1 MNAGGPAGPWS
12 VLLHPLAWVY
22 GPLSARQIRRK
33 QQRAVRLDVP
43 VLSVGN
49 LAVGGTGKSPFV
61 RMLVGWLRE
70 AGHRPAI
77 AMRGYGAADPNKADE
92 VLEHR
97 LALPDVPVLA
107 GPDRGFEIQ
116 KAQREGVPFD
126 CVVLD
131 DGFQHTQLA
140 RDLDVVLVD
149 GMRPPARTTMLP
161 AGWLREPAT
170 GLRRAD
176 VWVVSGPMDQDD
188 QVATAQLAGQPAL
201 AEVSSGWQGVYTP
214 QGHEVSVQGKRCVVM
229 AGIARPE
236 RVRDALVQAGGIVA
250 AMPPLAD
257 HDPIASTMLEQFRAL
272 CSEADALVL
281 TAKDAARLGDRLQQ
295 WPVPVWIP
303 RMELTVSSGE
313 AALRKR
319 VLSVLQ

>member
-1 MNAGGPAGPWS
+1 MTQGPAGPWS
-12 VLLHPLAWVY
+12 ALLHPFSWVY
-22 GPLSARQIRRK
+22 GSLSARQIRRK
-33 QQRAVRLDVP
+33 QQRSVRVDVP
-43 VLSVGN
+43 VISVGN
-49 LAVGGTGKSPFV
+49 LAAGGTGKSPFV
-61 RMLVGWLRE
+61 RLLVGWLID

-77 AMRGYGAADPNKADE
+77 AMRGYGAANPHEADE

-97 LALPDVPVLA
+97 SAMPDVPVLA
-107 GPDRGFEIQ
+107 GPDRAFEIQ
-116 KAQREGVPFD
+116 KAQREGIRFD

-131 DGFQHTQLA
+131 DGFQHTELA

-149 GMRPPARTTMLP
+149 GMRPPARTTTLP
-161 AGWLREPAT
+161 AGWLREPAS

-176 VWVVSGPMDQDD
+176 VWVVSGPMGQEDQM
-188 QVATAQLAGQPAL
+188 ATAQLAGQPAL
-201 AEVSSGWQGVYTP
+201 AEVSAIWQGVHTP
-214 QGHEVSVQGKRCVVM
+214 QGDEVSVQGKRCVVM

-257 HDPIASTMLEQFRAL
+257 HDPISPVMLDQFRAL

-281 TAKDAARLGDRLQQ
+281 TAKDAARLGDRLQP

-303 RMELTVSSGE
+303 RVELTVSDGE
-313 AALRKR
+313 VALRER